1 MSKIM
6 KFKHVTTNTKNGIEI
21 WSRFTGYH
29 DCIQYK
35 FVKNGEQIGD
45 IMVTTMSELLMKNEM
60 LNQLRGEFLLM
71 GLKCDEQYE
80 SLQYTHASD
89 YIK

>member
-1 MSKIM
+1 MSKVM
-6 KFKHVTTNTKNGIEI
+6 EFKHVTTNERNGIEI
-21 WSRFTGYH
+21 FARFTGYH

-35 FVKNGEQIGD
+35 FVKDGEQIGD

-60 LNQLRGEFLLM
+60 LDQLRGEFLLM
-71 GLKCDEQYE
+71 GLKCDETYT
-80 SLQYTHASD
+80 SLPYTHASD